1 MTVEKADREHAIVKL
16 LRLIGAALVAG
27 VLVSFLALPAVG
39 SAGMATRDAS
49 DSFNKLPA
57 DFSIQPPPERT
68 TVYSADGQ
76 VIATFYHH
84 NRESVRLD
92 QVSPLMQKAVVAIED
107 SRFYQHGPLDMKGS
121 ARALVTNAQEG
132 GVKQGGSTLTQQYV
146 KNLLVES
153 ADNDKEIADA
163 KAPTFGRKLREL
175 RYAVNVEKHL
185 TKDQIL
191 QGYLNIA
198 YFGAGAYGVQAAAQ
212 RYFSKDAADLTLPE
226 AALLAGIT
234 NSPSYYDP
242 TIFPDHARDRR
253 NTVLYRM
260 AELKM
265 ITKQQA
271 DQAAA
276 QPIKLHPKLPK
287 SDCVDSKVPFF
298 CQYVKNEIL
307 GNPAFGKTQTDRE
320 KLLYRGGL
328 TIRTTIDMK
337 AQKAAQAAL
346 SRRPSH
352 SRTATEAMVKPG
364 TGEIKAMVVSR
375 TYGTNVK
382 KGETQLNLAAD
393 YAHGGNLGY
402 SAGSTFKIFT
412 LAAALDK
419 GMSVGTSF
427 PAPTNTTVS
436 GYRDCKGNGSEPWP
450 VQNAEKSKAKS
461 ANLETGTWESINTFY
476 AYLERSVGLCDAVKM
491 AQNFGMKR
499 ADGKPLQQNPA
510 QVLGTNEIDVTHLAA
525 AYAGFAA
532 RGEYCTPIAI
542 TEVTDSN
549 GKKINVPK
557 AKCTKAVDT
566 DVADE
571 VTSILQ
577 GVLTKGT
584 ARGEGLGRPAAGKTG
599 TCESFTC
606 AVFAGYTPDLAA
618 AVWYGDPEAPW
629 GHRNYGVYGA
639 DVAPIWRASML
650 GALRGT
656 SASSFHT
663 PVKDFGTLDQQTVPN
678 VQGMPVQQAKQKI
691 EKAGFSVQISP
702 RAVDSNQ
709 PANTVVY
716 TSPSSGQQADQDTTV
731 ILFLSN
737 GSGSV
742 GAGGAN
748 ANGKGKRGNGKGNG
762 KKGGGFSWPPFGN

>member
-1 MTVEKADREHAIVKL
+1 MTDEKADREPAILKL
-16 LRLIGAALVAG
+16 IRLLGAALVAG

-39 SAGMATRDAS
+39 SAGMATRDAA
-49 DSFNKLPA
+49 DSFKNLPA

-68 TVYSADGQ
+68 TVYSADGE

-92 QVSPLMQKAVVAIED
+92 QVAPIMRKAVVAIED

-153 ADNDKEIADA
+153 ADTDKEIEEA

-175 RYAVNVEKHL
+175 RYAVNVEKRL
-185 TKDQIL
+185 SKDQIL

-198 YFGAGAYGVQAAAQ
+198 YFGASAYGVQAAAQ
-212 RYFSKDAADLTLPE
+212 RYFSKDATELTLPE

-242 TIFPDHARDRR
+242 TVFPDHARERR

-276 QPIKLHPKLPK
+276 LPIKLHTKQPK
-287 SDCVDSKVPFF
+287 SDCVASKVPFF

-337 AQKAAQAAL
+337 AQRAAQQAL

-375 TYGTNVK
+375 TYGADVK

-419 GMSVGTSF
+419 GISAGSSF
-427 PAPTNTTVS
+427 PAPESATVS

-450 VQNAEKSKAKS
+450 VQNAEKSKGKS
-461 ANLETGTWESINTFY
+461 ANLQTGTWESINTFY
-476 AYLERSVGLCDAVKM
+476 AYLEKEVGICDAVKM

-499 ADGKPLQQNPA
+499 SDGKPLQQNPA

-542 TEVTDSN
+542 TEVTDST
-549 GKKINVPK
+549 GKKIKVPK
-557 AKCTKAVDT
+557 SKCTKAVD
-566 DVADE
+566 ADIADQ
-571 VTSILQ
+571 VTNILQ

-584 ARGEGLGRPAAGKTG
+584 AAGMGIGRPAAGKTG

-629 GHRNYGVYGA
+629 GHRNYGVYGRN
-639 DVAPIWRASML
+639 VAPIWRASMM

-663 PVKDFGTLDQQTVPN
+663 PVKDFGTLDQKQIPN
-678 VQGMPVQQAKQKI
+678 VQGMPVQQAKKQI
-691 EKAGFSVQISP
+691 ENAGFSVQISP
-702 RAVDSNQ
+702 RAVDSSQ

-716 TSPSSGQQADQDTTV
+716 TSPSGGSQVDQDTTV
-731 ILFLSN
+731 MLFVSN
-737 GSGSV
+737 GSG
-742 GAGGAN
+742 AGVADK
-748 ANGKGKRGNGKGNG
+748 KGKRGG
-762 KKGGGFSWPPFGN
+762 KKHGGWPFGN

>member
-1 MTVEKADREHAIVKL
+1 M
-16 LRLIGAALVAG
+16 AG

-39 SAGMATRDAS
+39 SAGMATRDAA
-49 DSFNKLPA
+49 DGFKNLPA

-92 QVSPLMQKAVVAIED
+92 QVAPIMQKAVVAIED

-153 ADNDKEIADA
+153 ADNDKEIAEA

-175 RYAVNVEKHL
+175 RYAVNVEKRL

-212 RYFSKDAADLTLPE
+212 RYFSKDATELTLPE

-242 TIFPDHARDRR
+242 TVFPDHARERR

-260 AELKM
+260 AELKI

-276 QPIKLHPKLPK
+276 LPIKLHPKLPK
-287 SDCVDSKVPFF
+287 SDCSASKVPFF

-320 KLLYRGGL
+320 HLLYRGGL

-337 AQKAAQAAL
+337 AQKAAQQAL
-346 SRRPSH
+346 SRRPNH
-352 SRTATEAMVKPG
+352 DRTATEAMVKPG

-375 TYGTNVK
+375 KYGANVK
-382 KGETQLNLAAD
+382 KGQTQLNLAAD
-393 YAHGGNLGY
+393 YAHGGNMGY

-419 GMSVGTSF
+419 GISPGASY
-427 PAPTNTTVS
+427 PAPESTTVS
-436 GYRDCKGNGSEPWP
+436 GYRDCKGGGSEPWP
-450 VQNAEKSKAKS
+450 VQNAEKSKGKS
-461 ANLETGTWESINTFY
+461 ANLQTGTWESINTFY
-476 AYLERSVGLCDAVKM
+476 AYLEKDVGLCNAVKM
-491 AQNFGMKR
+491 AENFGMKR

-532 RGEYCTPIAI
+532 RGQYCTPIAI
-542 TEVTDSN
+542 TEVTDST
-549 GKKINVPK
+549 GKKIKVPK
-557 AKCTKAVDT
+557 AKCTQAVDHEI
-566 DVADE
+566 ADE

-577 GVLTKGT
+577 GVLTRGT

-618 AVWYGDPEAPW
+618 AVWYGSPEAPW
-629 GHRNYGVYGA
+629 GNRNYNVFGA
-639 DVAPIWRASML
+639 DIAPIWRASML

-656 SASSFHT
+656 KASSFHT
-663 PVKDFGTLDQQTVPN
+663 PLKDFATLDQQKIPN
-678 VQGMPVQQAKQKI
+678 VQGMPVQQAKKKI
-691 EKAGFSVQISP
+691 ENAGFDVQISP

-716 TSPSSGQQADQDTTV
+716 TSPSGGSQVDQNTTV
-731 ILFLSN
+731 MLFVSN
-737 GSGSV
+737 GSGAV
-742 GAGGAN
+742 GANDNGT
-748 ANGKGKRGNGKGNG
+748 GKGKRGNGRKG
-762 KKGGGFSWPPFGN
+762 KGFGWPFGGR

>member
-1 MTVEKADREHAIVKL
+1 MTGEKADQEHAIIKL
-16 LRLIGAALVAG
+16 LRLLGAAIVAG
-27 VLVSFLALPAVG
+27 LLVGLIALPAVG
-39 SAGMATRDAS
+39 SAGMATRDAA
-49 DSFNKLPA
+49 DSFKNLPD
-57 DFSIQPPPERT
+57 DFNIQPPPERT

-76 VIATFYHH
+76 EIAVFYHH

-92 QVSPLMQKAVVAIED
+92 QVAPIMQKAVVAIED

-153 ADNDKEIADA
+153 ADTEAEANAA
-163 KAPTFGRKLREL
+163 KAANFGRKLREL
-175 RYAVNVEKHL
+175 RYAVNIEKRL

-198 YFGAGAYGVQAAAQ
+198 YFGAGAYGVEAAAQ
-212 RYFSKDAADLTLPE
+212 RYFSKDASKLTLPE
-226 AALLAGIT
+226 AALMAGIT

-242 TIFPDHARDRR
+242 TIYPDHALQRR

-260 AELKM
+260 AELKI

-276 QPIKLHPKLPK
+276 SKIKLHPKMPK

-298 CQYVKNEIL
+298 CQYLKNEIL
-307 GNPAFGKTQTDRE
+307 GNTAFGKTEKDRE
-320 KLLYRGGL
+320 RLLYRGGL
-328 TIRTTIDMK
+328 TIRTTIDMH
-337 AQKAAQAAL
+337 AQKAAQNAL
-346 SRRPSH
+346 SRRPNH

-375 TYGTNVK
+375 TYGANIK
-382 KGETQLNLAAD
+382 KGQTQLNLAAD

-419 GMSVGTSF
+419 GIDVGRSF
-427 PAPTNTTVS
+427 PAPESTTVS
-436 GYRDCKGNGSEPWP
+436 GYRDCKGNGSAPWP
-450 VQNAEKSKAKS
+450 VQNAEKSKGKS
-461 ANLETGTWESINTFY
+461 ANLQSGTWESINTFY
-476 AYLERSVGLCDAVKM
+476 AFLEKEVGLCDAVKM

-542 TEVTDSN
+542 TDVTDST
-549 GKKINVPK
+549 GKKIRVPK
-557 AKCTKAVDT
+557 SKCSKAVDT
-566 DVADE
+566 ETADE
-571 VTSILQ
+571 VTKILQ
-577 GVLTKGT
+577 GVLTRGT
-584 ARGEGLGRPAAGKTG
+584 ARGMGLGRPAAGKTG

-618 AVWYGDPEAPW
+618 AVWFGDPEAPW
-629 GHRNYGVYGA
+629 GNRNYGTYGR
-639 DVAPIWRASML
+639 DVAPIWRASME
-650 GALRGT
+650 GALQGVK
-656 SASSFHT
+656 ASSFHT
-663 PVKDFGTLDQQTVPN
+663 PVNDFGNLDQKAVPN
-678 VQGMPVQQAKQKI
+678 VQGMQVQQAKKRV
-691 EKAGFSVQISP
+691 EGAGFSVQISP
-702 RAVDSNQ
+702 RAIDSNQ
-709 PANTVVY
+709 PAGTVAY
-716 TSPSSGQQADQDTTV
+716 TSPNGGSQVDQDTTV
-731 ILFLSN
+731 MLFVSN
-737 GSGSV
+737 GSGAV
-742 GAGGAN
+742 GGR
-748 ANGKGKRGNGKGNG
+748 GKGHGKPGKGN
-762 KKGGGFSWPPFGN
+762 WPFGN

>member
-1 MTVEKADREHAIVKL
+1 VTGEKADQEHAIVKL
-16 LRLIGAALVAG
+16 LRLLGAALVAG
-27 VLVSFLALPAVG
+27 VLVGLIALPAVG
-39 SAGMATRDAS
+39 SAGMATRDAA
-49 DSFNKLPA
+49 DSFKNLP
-57 DFSIQPPPERT
+57 DNFNVQPPPERT

-76 VIATFYHH
+76 VIAVFFHH

-92 QVSPLMQKAVVAIED
+92 QVAPIMQKAVVAIED

-121 ARALVTNAQEG
+121 VRALITNAQQG

-153 ADNDKEIADA
+153 ADTEKEIEAA

-175 RYAVNVEKHL
+175 RYAVNVEKQL
-185 TKDQIL
+185 SKNQIL

-212 RYFSKDAADLTLPE
+212 RYFGKDASELTLPE

-242 TIFPDHARDRR
+242 TIYPDHARERR

-265 ITKQQA
+265 ISKQQA

-276 QPIKLHPKLPK
+276 QPIKLHTKLPK
-287 SDCVDSKVPFF
+287 SDCVDSKAPFF

-307 GNPAFGKTQTDRE
+307 GNPAFGKTQKDRE
-320 KLLYRGGL
+320 RLLYRGGL
-328 TIRTTIDMK
+328 TIRTTLDMK
-337 AQKAAQAAL
+337 AQKAAQQAL
-346 SRRPSH
+346 SQRPNS

-375 TYGTNVK
+375 TYGADTK

-412 LAAALDK
+412 LAAALDQ
-419 GMSVGTSF
+419 GINVGTTL
-427 PAPTNTTVS
+427 PAPNSTTVS

-450 VQNAEKSKAKS
+450 VQNAEKSKGKS
-461 ANLETGTWESINTFY
+461 ANLQTGTWESINTFY
-476 AYLERSVGLCDAVKM
+476 AYLEQRVGLCDAVKM

-542 TEVTDSN
+542 TDVIDST
-549 GKKINVPK
+549 GKKIKVPK
-557 AKCTKAVDT
+557 SKCSKAIDT
-566 DVADE
+566 QTADE

-584 ARGEGLGRPAAGKTG
+584 AAGMGLGRPAAGKTG

-618 AVWYGDPEAPW
+618 AVWYGDPAAPW
-629 GHRNYGVYGA
+629 GHRNYGVYGR
-639 DVAPIWRASML
+639 DVAPIWRASMK
-650 GALRGT
+650 GALSGV
-656 SASSFHT
+656 SPSSFHT
-663 PVKDFGTLDQQTVPN
+663 PVKDFGTLDQKTIPN
-678 VQGMPVQQAKQKI
+678 VQGMPVQQAKQQI
-691 EKAGFSVQISP
+691 ENAGLNVQISP
-702 RAVDSNQ
+702 RAIDSNQ
-709 PANTVVY
+709 PAGTVAY
-716 TSPSSGQQADQDTTV
+716 TSPSVGSQVDQNTTV
-731 ILFLSN
+731 MLFVSN
-737 GSGSV
+737 GSGA
-742 GAGGAN
+742 AGGG
-748 ANGKGKRGNGKGNG
+748 GKHGG
-762 KKGGGFSWPPFGN
+762 KKGKGFNWPFGN

>member
-1 MTVEKADREHAIVKL
+1 MTDEKADREPAILKL
-16 LRLIGAALVAG
+16 IRLLGAALVAG

-49 DSFNKLPA
+49 DSFNKLPD
-57 DFSIQPPPERT
+57 DFNIQPPPERT

-92 QVSPLMQKAVVAIED
+92 QVAPIMRKAVVAIED

-153 ADNDKEIADA
+153 ADTDKEVEEA

-185 TKDQIL
+185 SKDQIL

-212 RYFSKDAADLTLPE
+212 RYFSKDATELALPE

-242 TIFPDHARDRR
+242 TIFPDHALERR

-276 QPIKLHPKLPK
+276 QPIKLHTKLPK

-307 GNPAFGKTQTDRE
+307 GNPAFGKTENDRA

-337 AQKAAQAAL
+337 AQKAAQQAL
-346 SRRPSH
+346 NRRPSH

-419 GMSVGTSF
+419 GINAGSSF
-427 PAPTNTTVS
+427 PAPESATVS

-450 VQNAEKSKAKS
+450 VQNAEKSKGKS
-461 ANLETGTWESINTFY
+461 ANLQTGTWESINTFY
-476 AYLERSVGLCDAVKM
+476 AYLEKAVGICDAVKM
-491 AQNFGMKR
+491 AQDFGMKR
-499 ADGKPLQQNPA
+499 SDGKPLQQNPA

-542 TEVTDSN
+542 TEVTDST
-549 GKKINVPK
+549 GKKIKVPK
-557 AKCTKAVDT
+557 SKCTKAVDA
-566 DVADE
+566 DIADE
-571 VTSILQ
+571 VTNILQ

-584 ARGEGLGRPAAGKTG
+584 AAGMGIGRPAAGKTG

-629 GHRNYGVYGA
+629 GHRNYGVYGRN
-639 DVAPIWRASML
+639 VAPIWRASMM
-650 GALRGT
+650 GALSGT
-656 SASSFHT
+656 KASSFHT
-663 PVKDFGTLDQQTVPN
+663 PVKDFGTLDQKQIPN
-678 VQGMPVQQAKQKI
+678 VQGMPVQQAKKQI
-691 EKAGFSVQISP
+691 ENAGFSVQISP
-702 RAVDSNQ
+702 RAVDSSQ

-716 TSPSSGQQADQDTTV
+716 TSPSGGSQVDQDTTV
-731 ILFLSN
+731 MLFVSN
-737 GSGSV
+737 GSG
-742 GAGGAN
+742 AGVADK
-748 ANGKGKRGNGKGNG
+748 KGKRGG
-762 KKGGGFSWPPFGN
+762 KKHGGWPFGN